1 MDSLPPESG
10 DLSILMVTPRALPEI
25 GGVQNHVYE
34 TSRRMAA
41 AGVGVTVLTTDLTG
55 RAPRDEVVEGVRIV
69 RVPAHPRNRDY
80 YFAPAIA
87 REIRRASWDVVHCQS
102 YHTLVPPIAMRAAR
116 RAGIPYVL
124 TFHSGGHTSGL
135 RTLLRGVQRRAL
147 RRQLVAA
154 ARLIC
159 VSEFE
164 RTDFSRGLRLAP
176 QRFDVI
182 RNGGD
187 LPDPGRVAEPPGRFV
202 ASVGRL
208 ERYKGHHRLIGA
220 LPHLLERTPDVG
232 LMLVGDGPYRGE
244 LEALALRLGVAH
256 AVEFRTVAA
265 DDRLGMARL
274 LRQASLV
281 ALLSDYESQGL
292 AAVEAAGLGTPVLVQ
307 ESTALTELA
316 AAGWAEGVPVGAGAP
331 HVARV
336 IADMLER
343 PSGDRRPARI
353 PTWDECARHLVEVY
367 ADVAPGPAA
376 KAGRVRPV
384 A

>member
-1 MDSLPPESG
+1 MDPLPPTAG

-41 AGVGVTVLTTDLTG
+41 AGVRVTVLTTDLTG
-55 RAPRDEVVEGVRIV
+55 RAPREELVDGVRVV
-69 RVPAHPRNRDY
+69 RVAAHPRGRDY

-87 REIRRASWDVVHCQS
+87 REIRRGAWDVVHCQS
-102 YHTLVPPIAMRAAR
+102 YHTLVPPMAMRAAR

-135 RTLLRGVQRRAL
+135 RTLLRGVQRWAL
-147 RRQLVAA
+147 RPQLVRAV
-154 ARLIC
+154 RLIC
-159 VSEFE
+159 VSDFE
-164 RTDFSRGLRLAP
+164 RTDFARGLRLAP
-176 QRFDVI
+176 ERFDVI

-187 LPDPGRVAEPPGRFV
+187 LPDPGQVEEPPSRFV

-220 LPHLLERTPDVG
+220 LPRVLESAPDVR
-232 LMLVGDGPYRGE
+232 LMLVGDGPYRE
-244 LEALALRLGVAH
+244 QLEALAGRLGVAH

-316 AAGWAEGVPVGAGAP
+316 AAGWAHGVPVGAGPAD
-331 HVARV
+331 VARA
-336 IADMLER
+336 ITDMLER
-343 PSGDRRPARI
+343 PRGDGAPATI
-353 PTWDECARHLVEVY
+353 PTWDECARRLVEVY
-367 ADVAPGPAA
+367 AAIAPAA
-376 KAGRVRPV
+376 A